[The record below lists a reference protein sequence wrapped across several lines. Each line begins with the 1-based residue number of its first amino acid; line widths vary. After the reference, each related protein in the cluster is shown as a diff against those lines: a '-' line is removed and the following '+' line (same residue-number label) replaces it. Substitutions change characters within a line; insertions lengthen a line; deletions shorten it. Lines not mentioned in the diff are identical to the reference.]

1 MNERL
6 KNASIIIEQ
15 ERRRLLDLDT
25 VVDPVEFA
33 VAFHIARHS
42 PTEPVSLRTLCHEF
56 GLDERAAK
64 DLVRTLRTVWLLPI
78 GSSRSSNNGRTGY
91 FFCIELEE
99 FKFFLRQFLRQPLDE
114 LATARNLAA
123 RHYPEFAGQL
133 SLPTFKNE
141 NQQNEE
147 VTNGCS

>member
-6 KNASIIIEQ
+6 TNAQIIIEQ

-25 VVDPVEFA
+25 VVDAVEFA
-33 VAFHIARHS
+33 LAVRIARHS
-42 PTEPVSLRTLCHEF
+42 PVDPISLRTICHEF
-56 GLDERAAK
+56 NLDERNAK
-64 DLVRTLRTVWLLPI
+64 DAIRTLRTVWLLPI
-78 GSSRSSNNGRTGY
+78 GSSRSNNFGRTGY

-99 FKFFLRQFLRQPLDE
+99 FKFFLRQFLRQLLDE

-133 SLPTFKNE
+133 SLPTFK
-141 NQQNEE
+141 E
-147 VTNGCS
+147 VADAR